1 MYSWFLLAY
10 LLIFMVS
17 VEIFCPMFKSFG
29 VTSLYEYLEVR
40 YSPSMRYYAT
50 LLFMVQNVIYNGM
63 VIYMPAVALG
73 RDLKFSKNDLFHLF
87 TLFVINK

>member
-1 MYSWFLLAY
+1 MFSWFLVAY

-29 VTSLYEYLEVR
+29 VTSVYEYLEVR
-40 YSPSMRYYAT
+40 YSSSMRYYAT
-50 LLFMVQNVIYNGM
+50 VLFMLQNIIYNGM

-73 RDLKFSKNDLFHLF
+73 RDLFLIILVFIF
-87 TLFVINK
+87 